1 MWDPLVIGPYQ
12 GLSLWG
18 VQRWL
23 LGRLKL
29 EERAPS
35 TGKPRATHFPSI
47 FPPSPAAFFVGMLN
61 SLVHVFMYLYYGLA
75 SLGPRLRPSL
85 WWKRHLT
92 ILQLVRKTAGS
103 RAGGAPASVLHC
115 TSDLQSDHEKVLLVA
130 SLASQLAPSRQPSRQ
145 ILALTLIS

>member
-1 MWDPLVIGPYQ
+1 MGCAEMAPGKTETGRESPEHGQ
-12 GLSLWG
+12 ARSHSL
-18 VQRWL
+18 
-23 LGRLKL
+23 
-29 EERAPS
+29 
-35 TGKPRATHFPSI
+35 PSI

-103 RAGGAPASVLHC
+103 RGLSGAPASILHC
-115 TSDLQSDHEKVLLVA
+115 TRDLQSDHEKVLLVA